1 MKLARML
8 QILRQMVALQ
18 GRASRTKK
26 VRMGGF
32 WNEFRRFLAIEELEY
47 RRVQDSGSLVVTVEA
62 GTGPGT
68 FYSMIELANSQPG
81 PNRIL
86 FAQEVTTVRPNATLP
101 SINEALVIDGGGRV
115 TIDGAGS
122 SGNGL
127 VIKGSDVSITNI
139 SIGGFASGTGILFQG
154 AGKGKVQGVR
164 IGTNLSG
171 SLATPNNYGIEVD
184 GSSDIKWQWSRKN
197 KVSC

>member
-8 QILRQMVALQ
+8 QILRQMVALP
-18 GRASRTKK
+18 GRASRAKQ

-32 WNEFRRFLAIEELEY
+32 RARFCRFLAIEELEY
-47 RRVQDSGSLVVTVEA
+47 RRVLDSGSLVVTVGA

-68 FYSMIELANSQPG
+68 LYSMIELANLQLG
-81 PNRIL
+81 PNRIE
-86 FAQEVTTVRPNATLP
+86 FAQEVTTVRPSATLP

-122 SGNGL
+122 PGNGL
-127 VIKGSDVSITNI
+127 VIKGSDVSIKNI
-139 SIGGFASGTGILFQG
+139 SIGGFALGTGILFQG
-154 AGKGKVQGVR
+154 AGKGKVQGVK

-171 SLATPNNYGIEVD
+171 TLATPSNYGIEVD
-184 GSSDIKWQWSRKN
+184 GSSDITWQWFRQN